1 MGCAPSPDMPFMRRC
16 SSDQLVTNLFIN
28 QVLLMSRGERRGTV
42 TETSARR
49 VIKLGDHS
57 SRVWEGEVR
66 SRDLRGDG
74 NLGPCLLLDLLQV
87 AALLSNQP
95 AYVVVASD
103 DLQRDFFH
111 PTPTNTRRFGYT

>member
-111 PTPTNTRRFGYT
+111 PTPTNT